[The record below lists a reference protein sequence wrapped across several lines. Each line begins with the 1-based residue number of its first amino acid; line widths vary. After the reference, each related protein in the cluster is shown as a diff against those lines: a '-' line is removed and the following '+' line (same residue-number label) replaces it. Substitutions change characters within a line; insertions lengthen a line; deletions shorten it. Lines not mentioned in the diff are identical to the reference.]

1 MSSAAD
7 YYGSAAVPP
16 TTSYGPPK
24 IDFSPL
30 ANGLDT
36 FVKGRQEGR
45 EEDTATAFRNG
56 IPMVKDAN
64 GNDTSNPNYTA
75 MYQRLMTRPRR
86 WPRTVSS
93 FSNIQILLISRR
105 LREGHRSLHLSLPCR
120 RRSGVRP
127 VPQQIAAIDP
137 DRSSE
142 R

>member
-1 MSSAAD
+1 MSSSAD
-7 YYGSAAVPP
+7 YYGGSAVPP
-16 TTSYGPPK
+16 TTAYGPPK
-24 IDFSPL
+24 IDFSAL
-30 ANGLDT
+30 TGGLDT

-64 GNDTSNPNYTA
+64 GND
-75 MYQRLMTRPRR
+75 
-86 WPRTVSS
+86 
-93 FSNIQILLISRR
+93 
-105 LREGHRSLHLSLPCR
+105 LSLQCQ

-127 VPQQIAAIDP
+127 VPQQIAVIDP